1 MNIINVVV
9 MLIKDKMSLRGG
21 LRFGVFFLFGESIDN
36 DLIIVDYFYFIF

>member
-9 MLIKDKMSLRGG
+9 ILIKDKMSLRGG
-21 LRFGVFFLFGESIDN
+21 LGFGFFFLFIESIDN